1 MSAPPGLN
9 DGTGNFP
16 VQHPA
21 PVQAGAGTTT
31 AAAGATAAAAGAP
44 QAPAAQRFVLVEFV
58 PTGSGFNPSAGG
70 RVGGPLRYD
79 YNDTQVTFIRK
90 ARRAAI
96 NGEFGIQP
104 GMTTTTLITM
114 YAVWNQ
120 GHESVSSL
128 VGNLVEFQRCGLLME
143 QRNYQDRFQLVYVG
157 HNVNGNG
164 NGNVGGTGSS
174 WL

>member
-1 MSAPPGLN
+1 MSATPGLN
-9 DGTGNFP
+9 DDTGNFP
-16 VQHPA
+16 VQPPA

-31 AAAGATAAAAGAP
+31 AAAGTTATTAGAP
-44 QAPAAQRFVLVEFV
+44 QAPVAQRFVLVEFV
-58 PTGSGFNPSAGG
+58 PTGSGFNPPTGG
-70 RVGGPLRYD
+70 RVGGPFWYD
-79 YNDTQVTFIRK
+79 YNDTEVTFIRK
-90 ARRAAI
+90 ARLAAI

-128 VGNLVEFQRCGLLME
+128 VGSLAEFQRCGLPME
-143 QRNYQDRFQLVYVG
+143 QRNHQDRFQLVYVG

-164 NGNVGGTGSS
+164 NGNVAGTGSS
-174 WL
+174 WV